1 MQFSYGLPTHRVD
14 RPSEFLEAGAVGELA
29 GAAERA
35 GFGAVHTTEHPF
47 PPDDWVARGGH
58 HALDPLVALSFAAA
72 ATSRVR
78 LHTHLLVAPYRNPF
92 LAAKGIAT
100 LDVLSGGRTIVGLGA
115 GYLEGEFEALGIP
128 FTERNQRMDEAIA
141 AMRAA
146 WTGTPT
152 NFEGHFFHA
161 SGNSMLPRPAQ
172 RPHPPLWIGGNSRKA
187 IRRAV
192 TLGDGWC
199 PFPAP
204 ARLAA
209 HIRTVPLESV
219 DALAG
224 ALDYARQVATEV
236 GRQDPLTICFIPAGL
251 SMGADHPVDVERVLA
266 SVDELAAL
274 GVDWVTVGLGGDTRD
289 AQLAALEAFGREVIA
304 TAGR

>member
-1 MQFSYGLPTHRVD
+1 
-14 RPSEFLEAGAVGELA
+14 
-29 GAAERA
+29 
-35 GFGAVHTTEHPF
+35 
-47 PPDDWVARGGH
+47 
-58 HALDPLVALSFAAA
+58 
-72 ATSRVR
+72 

-141 AMRAA
+141 AMKAA

-152 NFEGHFFHA
+152 TFEGQFFRA

-209 HIRTVPLESV
+209 HIHTVPLESA

-236 GRQDPLTICFIPAGL
+236 GRQDPLTICFIPSGL
-251 SMGADHPVDVERVLA
+251 SMGADHPVDVERVLD
-266 SVDELAAL
+266 SVGELAAL

>member
-1 MQFSYGLPTHRVD
+1 
-14 RPSEFLEAGAVGELA
+14 
-29 GAAERA
+29 
-35 GFGAVHTTEHPF
+35 
-47 PPDDWVARGGH
+47 
-58 HALDPLVALSFAAA
+58 LVTLSFAAA

-141 AMRAA
+141 AMKAA

-152 NFEGHFFHA
+152 TFEGQFFRA

-209 HIRTVPLESV
+209 HIHTVPLESA

-236 GRQDPLTICFIPAGL
+236 GRQDPLTICFIPSGL
-251 SMGADHPVDVERVLA
+251 SMGADHPVDVERVLD
-266 SVDELAAL
+266 SVGELAAL

>member
-1 MQFSYGLPTHRVD
+1 MHFSFGLPTHRVD
-14 RPSEFLEAGAVGELA
+14 RPSEFLEGGAVGELA
-29 GAAERA
+29 AAAESA
-35 GFGAVHTTEHPF
+35 GFAAVYTTEHPF
-47 PPDDWVARGGH
+47 PPDEWVRRGGH

-78 LHTHLLVAPYRNPF
+78 LHTHLMVAPYRNPF

-128 FTERNQRMDEAIA
+128 FAERNQRMDEAIT
-141 AMRAA
+141 AMLAA
-146 WTGTPT
+146 WTGTPIT
-152 NFEGHFFHA
+152 FEGAFFRS
-161 SGNSMLPRPAQ
+161 SGNAMLPRPAQ
-172 RPHPPLWIGGNSRKA
+172 QPHPPLWIGGNSRKA

-209 HIRTVPLESV
+209 HIRTVPLESA
-219 DALAG
+219 DALAA
-224 ALDYARQVATEV
+224 ALDYAGEVATEV
-236 GRQDPLTICFIPAGL
+236 GRTDPLTICFIPAGL
-251 SMGADHPVDVERVLA
+251 SMGTDRPIDVERVLG
-266 SVDELAAL
+266 SVEELTAL
-274 GVDWVTVGLGGDTRD
+274 GVDWVTVALAGESRD
-289 AQLAALEAFGREVIA
+289 EQLAALEAFGQEVIA
-304 TAGR
+304 PSAR